1 MNKARK
7 YHRMT
12 RINDVRYAASPMPL
26 MVRMYPIHNGKKE
39 YSDII
44 PALDH
49 AKTHD
54 IAVSVVPRIRSIR
67 NMNYKSNTECW
78 YIDDMFRSDRT
89 ALTFECAQDC
99 QR

>member
-1 MNKARK
+1 
-7 YHRMT
+7 
-12 RINDVRYAASPMPL
+12 MPL

-54 IAVSVVPRIRSIR
+54 IAVSVVPIIRSISD
-67 NMNYKSNTECW
+67 MNYKSNTKCW
-78 YIDDMFRSDRT
+78 YTDDMFRSDRT
-89 ALTFECAQDC
+89 ALTSNVPKIANVKVAKMSKGMLSG
-99 QR
+99 RNPNP

>member
-1 MNKARK
+1 
-7 YHRMT
+7 
-12 RINDVRYAASPMPL
+12 MPL

-67 NMNYKSNTECW
+67 DINYKFNTKCW
-78 YIDDMFRSDRT
+78 YTDDMFRSDRT
-89 ALTFECAQDC
+89 ALTRMCPRLPTLRWLTCRKGCFQVEIQT
-99 QR
+99 QNLE